1 MLKHVKFPFEIS
13 CMKWVGQL
21 PYTLE
26 KWHRFIPQNEV
37 GDCRFVG
44 ALRYRG
50 RIIPNVG
57 DHFAEAEW
65 VLVLAQVL
73 VPAIILNPQSFYQ
86 IFQDFHAISTGKAR
100 QMQRPPAAAKAAAEA
115 MPKGDDTAA
124 ADPEPGA
131 DFWDTPPLKP
141 PSSRITSPKITAKIT
156 WPKITTPQIASSKSV
171 SPKIRRSL
179 KSTPAACIA
188 GNSHSSLLA
197 CSYCEFPH
205 LDGYI
210 MLPSGN
216 LI

>member
-1 MLKHVKFPFEIS
+1 MGSSFSAGSRSGNHLKSTIFLSDFPRFS
-13 CMKWVGQL
+13 C
-21 PYTLE
+21 Y
-26 KWHRFIPQNEV
+26 
-37 GDCRFVG
+37 
-44 ALRYRG
+44 
-50 RIIPNVG
+50 
-57 DHFAEAEW
+57 
-65 VLVLAQVL
+65 
-73 VPAIILNPQSFYQ
+73 
-86 IFQDFHAISTGKAR
+86 FHWKSQADAAT
-100 QMQRPPAAAKAAAEA
+100 PAAAKAAAEA

-131 DFWDTPPLKP
+131 VFWDTPPLKP

-171 SPKIRRSL
+171 SPKIRSL

-188 GNSHSSLLA
+188 GNSHSSLLG